1 MEKYLRHYAEPEI
14 AALDGLVEALPDN
27 GRWTNVV
34 VIPACNENPGFLR
47 PPPPCGGRSLMVLVI
62 NESASAP
69 HQVSSSNRALAA
81 AVQARF
87 EPQWQSAPGFTGF
100 GLSLLRDPL
109 APRDVLLVDRFSEGR
124 ELPAKGGVGHARK
137 IGADLAASLIDRNCI
152 HSPWIHCTDADVQLP
167 KTYFTCSDAET
178 NTRPEYAALVYPF
191 HHFGDQGTAENEDVI
206 LATQLYELSLRYYVA
221 GLKFA
226 GSPYAFHTIGSTMAV
241 NAIHYAKVRGFPKRE
256 AGEDFYLLNKLA
268 KVGSVLEL
276 GKGLGCEPVE
286 IAARRSDRVPF
297 GTGASVNAITGL
309 ADPVREFRFYD
320 PAVFE
325 LLRHWLQSWPAIWQ
339 SRSVDL
345 AASILPEQAGEHD
358 ESERRQALLAGLKK
372 IRADQALGHAFRQ
385 SGDLDQFTRQMHTW
399 FDAFRT
405 LKLIHT
411 LRDQHLPSI
420 SYAGLGANQIFYELL
435 KQDADLL
442 GFYEYFRDNHV
453 L

>member
-1 MEKYLRHYAEPEI
+1 MEKYLRHYAEPET
-14 AALDGLVEALPDN
+14 AALVGLIEALPDS
-27 GRWTNVV
+27 GQWDNVV
-34 VIPACNENPGFLR
+34 VIPACNESPGFLR

-62 NESASAP
+62 NESVSAP
-69 HQVSSSNRALAA
+69 HQVSSSNQVLTA
-81 AVQARF
+81 AVRARF
-87 EPQWQSAPGFTGF
+87 EPQWQSATGFTGF

-109 APRDVLLVDRFSEGR
+109 VPRDVLLVDRFSEGR
-124 ELPAKGGVGHARK
+124 KLPAKGGVGHARK
-137 IGADLAASLIDRNCI
+137 IGADLAACLIHNKRI
-152 HSPWIHCTDADVQLP
+152 RSPWIHCSDADVQLP
-167 KTYFTCSDAET
+167 KAYFTCSNAEQYAG
-178 NTRPEYAALVYPF
+178 PDCAALIYPF
-191 HHFGDQGTAENEDVI
+191 RHCGDQDTAENKDVI

-221 GLKFA
+221 GMKFA
-226 GSPYAFHTIGSTMAV
+226 RSPYAFHTIGSTMAV

-276 GKGLGCEPVE
+276 GMDLDCEPVV

-297 GTGASVNAITGL
+297 GTGAAVNTISGL
-309 ADPVREFRFYD
+309 TDPVGEFRFYD

-345 AASILPEQAGEHD
+345 ASSILPVQPGGHYECEK
-358 ESERRQALLAGLKK
+358 RQALLAGLKK
-372 IRADQALGHAFRQ
+372 IRADQALEHAFRQ
-385 SGDLDQFTRQMHTW
+385 SGDLDQFTRQMQTW

-411 LRDQHLPSI
+411 LRDQHLASV
-420 SYAGLGANQIFYELL
+420 SYAGLGANQIFCRLL
-435 KQDADLL
+435 VQDADLL
-442 GFYEYFRDNHV
+442 GFYERFRDNHV